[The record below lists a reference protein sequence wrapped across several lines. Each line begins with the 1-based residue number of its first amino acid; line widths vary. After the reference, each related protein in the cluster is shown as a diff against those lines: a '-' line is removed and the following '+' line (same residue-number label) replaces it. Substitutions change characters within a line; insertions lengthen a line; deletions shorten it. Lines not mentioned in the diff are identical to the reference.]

1 MIPSFPTY
9 LYNILLG
16 IAEQIHPRTLGS
28 HLSHGGLTPFIIYFS
43 QIFFIYD
50 DRIICAQLLLKLFCI
65 NDWSEQ
71 RIMHCINPA
80 RAGGVFTSDA
90 KALYWC
96 RDDWH
101 NLSLITDYIR
111 VSSVYTQIRF
121 QISVTSKAD
130 NLHCVFAGRQGDADP
145 HQNSDG
151 MAPTNVSQES
161 VHPRSNPTSAAS
173 HTV

>member
-28 HLSHGGLTPFIIYFS
+28 HLSHGGRHSIHYLFLS
-43 QIFFIYD
+43 NFFIYQD
-50 DRIICAQLLLKLFCI
+50 HIICAQLLLKLFCI
-65 NDWSEQ
+65 NNWSEQ

-90 KALYWC
+90 KALYRC

-101 NLSLITDYIR
+101 NLSLITDYVR

-145 HQNSDG
+145 HRNSDG

-161 VHPRSNPTSAAS
+161 VDPRSNPTSAAS
-173 HTV
+173 HAV